1 MHVERD
7 QSRLP
12 RNALRAAAASSEL
25 RCQADP
31 RPYHAVRR
39 LTRGGNLLGRRHV
52 RARLSQRRL
61 EGGVPD
67 WRVGSMLAAAHG
79 GAGPRQASLS
89 TGSTEPEQTTPGRHS
104 VGFKKH
110 GSGAMTCSQLAPNA
124 TPSKPFELRGLA
136 TDPEEWA
143 RLPRGK
149 NFHSDA
155 PVGGAMAAKGERGLL
170 RPT

>member
-12 RNALRAAAASSEL
+12 RTALRAAAASPEL

-67 WRVGSMLAAAHG
+67 RRVGSMLAAAYG
-79 GAGPRQASLS
+79 GAGPRQASLL
-89 TGSTEPEQTTPGRHS
+89 TGSTEPEQTTPGRQRRFQKARKWGDDLQS
-104 VGFKKH
+104 A
-110 GSGAMTCSQLAPNA
+110 GS
-124 TPSKPFELRGLA
+124 KR
-136 TDPEEWA
+136 
-143 RLPRGK
+143 
-149 NFHSDA
+149 DA
-155 PVGGAMAAKGERGLL
+155 KQ
-170 RPT
+170 TF

>member
-1 MHVERD
+1 MAGQDLVKLLCR
-7 QSRLP
+7 Q
-12 RNALRAAAASSEL
+12 AA
-25 RCQADP
+25 QNP
-31 RPYHAVRR
+31 
-39 LTRGGNLLGRRHV
+39 NK
-52 RARLSQRRL
+52 
-61 EGGVPD
+61 
-67 WRVGSMLAAAHG
+67 
-79 GAGPRQASLS
+79 PRQD
-89 TGSTEPEQTTPGRHS
+89 GS

-149 NFHSDA
+149 NFHFDA